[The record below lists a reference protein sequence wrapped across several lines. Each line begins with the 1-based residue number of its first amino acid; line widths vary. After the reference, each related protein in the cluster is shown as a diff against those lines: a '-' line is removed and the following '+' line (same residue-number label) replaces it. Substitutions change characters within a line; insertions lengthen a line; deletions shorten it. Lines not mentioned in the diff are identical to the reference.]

1 MRFLDEAKI
10 FVKAGDGGNGCVSF
24 RREKYIQFGGPNG
37 GDGGKGGSIIIRA
50 TRSLNT
56 LIDYRYRQHFKINKG
71 ENGKSSNMHGSASK
85 DIILD
90 VPIGTQILAED
101 KQTLIADLDNENDT
115 VLLAKGGNGGRGNAR
130 FATST
135 NKTPR
140 FAQDGEQGEE
150 LWAWLQLKLISDI
163 GVIGMPNAGKSTFL
177 AKVTA
182 AKPKIA
188 DYPFTTLVPNL
199 GVVNIGYDE
208 FVVADIP
215 GLIKGASEG
224 VGLGDRFLK
233 HVERCKALLH
243 LIDANTDIIESYQI
257 IRDELG
263 NYSNTLSEKEEII
276 AITKIDTL
284 SEKEITTQIKK
295 LEKYTGK
302 KVLAISSAINKNIDT
317 LLNTLNIIA
326 KRDKLNS

>member
-37 GDGGKGGSIIIRA
+37 GDGGKGGSVIIKA

-56 LIDYRYRQHFKINKG
+56 LIDYRYRQHFKISKG
-71 ENGKSSNMHGSASK
+71 ENGKGSNMHGAASK
-85 DIILD
+85 DIILE
-90 VPIGTQILAED
+90 VPVGTQILAED

-135 NKTPR
+135 NKAPR
-140 FAQDGEQGEE
+140 FAQDGEHGEE

-163 GVIGMPNAGKSTFL
+163 GVIGLPNAGKSTFL

-224 VGLGDRFLK
+224 VGLGDKFLK

-243 LIDANTDIIESYQI
+243 LIDANNDIIESYQT
-257 IRDELG
+257 IRDELE
-263 NYSNTLSEKEEII
+263 NYSHRLSEKEEVI

-284 SEKEITTQIKK
+284 SEKEIASKIKK
-295 LEKYTGK
+295 LEKYSTK
-302 KVLAISSAINKNIDT
+302 KVFAISSAINKNIDT
-317 LLNTLNIIA
+317 LLISLNNIA
-326 KRDKLNS
+326 KQDKLNL

>member
-37 GDGGKGGSIIIRA
+37 GDGGKGGSIIIKA

-71 ENGKSSNMHGSASK
+71 ENGRGSNMHGAASK
-85 DIILD
+85 DIILE

-115 VLLAKGGNGGRGNAR
+115 VMLAKGGNGGRGNAR

-135 NKTPR
+135 NKAPR

-243 LIDANTDIIESYQI
+243 LIDANSDIIESYQI
-257 IRDELG
+257 IRDELE
-263 NYSNTLSEKEEII
+263 NYNNTLSEKEEII

-284 SEKEITTQIKK
+284 SEEEIITQIKK
-295 LEKYTGK
+295 LEKYTAK
-302 KVLAISSAINKNIDT
+302 KVFAISSAINKNIDT

-326 KRDKLNS
+326 KQDKLNF